1 MLTDHFFNMT
11 VNAVHNDDDE
21 DDTIVSEVITRKILK
36 LDDEA
41 PSKSSPR
48 RPKSAGA
55 RPSSSKKERGKKR
68 TAFSTSPSNK
78 EEKKNVDFESVVIR
92 EYERDLGDNP
102 AVSSGPPIGLGWAYL
117 PSVRVD
123 IDFYEANVRKPAP
136 RTRKDFF
143 LTPQKRFHLLLDEWG
158 FSVTAICRAKDQA
171 SEVRYQRQMSVFGGA
186 VVPLKAK
193 KGAASDKDKKEKLA
207 TVPKAQDRWNAS
219 CPAAPVSL
227 SA

>member
-1 MLTDHFFNMT
+1 MT

-219 CPAAPVSL
+219 CPAAPSLPVAPVSI
-227 SA
+227 